1 MTPQDFEAFLADAH
15 ARGFDEVLVR
25 EWAPGLV
32 IATHDHP
39 FEVDARVVRGEVWLA
54 VGGQTR
60 HLQAGDAFTLARGLP
75 HAEHYGPEGA
85 TFWVARRNAVA
96 GPAPDAALAVPQ

>member
-1 MTPQDFEAFLADAH
+1 MNSTDFEAFRTAAFS
-15 ARGFDEVLVR
+15 RGFDDVLVR

-32 IATHDHP
+32 TGTHGHAFD
-39 FEVDARVVRGEVWLA
+39 VDACVVRGEVWLA

-75 HAEHYGPEGA
+75 HAERYGPDGA
-85 TFWVARRNAVA
+85 TFWVARRSAPA
-96 GPAPDAALAVPQ
+96 GLT